1 MTFVEKHV
9 KWSVTLTDRF
19 GPEILTVLEVK
30 GQVLHRVRLHVK
42 VPGWL
47 SNLNGQ
53 IFMKSLTLRVIV
65 ASNVPVRNESKMII
79 VYLISYRQFNI

>member
-1 MTFVEKHV
+1 MVSDFNGFIGCWDLNCFRNQGTTFA
-9 KWSVTLTDRF
+9 SCAFT
-19 GPEILTVLEVK
+19 
-30 GQVLHRVRLHVK
+30 HVK

-47 SNLNGQ
+47 SNLNAQ
-53 IFMKSLTLRVIV
+53 IFMKSFTLRVIV

>member
-1 MTFVEKHV
+1 M
-9 KWSVTLTDRF
+9 
-19 GPEILTVLEVK
+19 LEVK

-47 SNLNGQ
+47 SNLNAQ

-65 ASNVPVRNESKMII
+65 ASNVPVRNDSKMII
-79 VYLISYRQFNI
+79 VFLISYRQFNI